1 MVQSH
6 IGSKKKP
13 LNHGGETMVAYM
25 TVFVCSLIADAV
37 YGAYTLSL
45 SRGNISVAISA
56 SALFSVIRT
65 GMTIMCVE
73 DWRLVPA
80 AVMGE
85 LIGTLIVIL
94 LDKKMNRERGN
105 VSCDSASATN

>member
-1 MVQSH
+1 M
-6 IGSKKKP
+6 
-13 LNHGGETMVAYM
+13 LAYL
-25 TVFVCSLIADAV
+25 TVFFCSLIADAV

-45 SRGNISVAISA
+45 SRGNASTAVAA

-80 AVMGE
+80 AVLGE
-85 LIGTLIVIL
+85 SIGTMAVIM
-94 LDKKMNRERGN
+94 LDKRMNR
-105 VSCDSASATN
+105 SCGAASTEVASATS

>member
-1 MVQSH
+1 MIVN
-6 IGSKKKP
+6 I
-13 LNHGGETMVAYM
+13 M

-45 SRGNISVAISA
+45 SRGNMSVAMTA

-80 AVMGE
+80 AVVGE
-85 LIGTLIVIL
+85 SIGTLLVIL
-94 LDKKMNRERGN
+94 FDRRMKQQRAEKPISSDKTREFQTAF
-105 VSCDSASATN
+105 VADVTPSYA